1 MKIDGNNKI
10 GDEMELFI
18 HSARTV
24 IYYIYLVI
32 LVRVL
37 GKREVGKLGIFDLV
51 IILLVANLA
60 SISIENIDI
69 PFWYFLF
76 IIAIIAFIQ
85 KIVSLLELKVQR
97 LRGFFNGKLSVVVFN
112 GKLCCDEMKKNLYNI
127 DDLLIQLRNEK
138 IDSINK
144 VKIAILEHTGTL
156 SVYTYEDTSMIPLPA
171 IVSGKIVYENLYYLG
186 LDEDKLISLLEDKK
200 LASIKC
206 AYYDK
211 GHLIYIDTLKRPS
224 VKKKKRQ

>member
-1 MKIDGNNKI
+1 
-10 GDEMELFI
+10 MELLI
-18 HSARTV
+18 HSVRTI

-37 GKREVGKLGIFDLV
+37 GKREVGQLGVFDLV

-69 PFWYFLF
+69 PFWYFLINIA
-76 IIAIIAFIQ
+76 IIAIIQ
-85 KIVSLLELKVQR
+85 KVVSLLELKIQK
-97 LRGFFNGKLSVVVFN
+97 LRGFFNGKMSVVVFN
-112 GKLCCDEMKKNLYNI
+112 GKLCAEEMKKNLYNI
-127 DDLLIQLRNEK
+127 DDLLMQLRNER

-144 VKIAILEHTGTL
+144 VKIAIWGHTGTL

-171 IVSGKIVYENLYYLG
+171 IISGKIAYENLYYLG
-186 LDEDKLISLLEDKK
+186 LDEDKLISLLDNKRIED
-200 LASIKC
+200 IKC

-211 GHLIYIDTLKRPS
+211 GKQSYIDTLKHHS

>member
-1 MKIDGNNKI
+1 
-10 GDEMELFI
+10 MELLI
-18 HSARTV
+18 HSVRTI

-37 GKREVGKLGIFDLV
+37 GKREVGQLGVFDLV

-69 PFWYFLF
+69 PFWYFLINIA
-76 IIAIIAFIQ
+76 IIAIIQ
-85 KIVSLLELKVQR
+85 KVVSLLELKIQK
-97 LRGFFNGKLSVVVFN
+97 LRGFFNGKMSVVVFN
-112 GKLCCDEMKKNLYNI
+112 GKLCAEEMKKNLYNI
-127 DDLLIQLRNEK
+127 DDLLMQLRNEK

-171 IVSGKIVYENLYYLG
+171 IISGKIAYERNANTVLYPASTTKIITAIIAIENELVYPTERGYY
-186 LDEDKLISLLEDKK
+186 E
-200 LASIKC
+200 
-206 AYYDK
+206 
-211 GHLIYIDTLKRPS
+211 
-224 VKKKKRQ
+224 

>member
-1 MKIDGNNKI
+1 
-10 GDEMELFI
+10 MELLI
-18 HSARTV
+18 HSVRTI

-37 GKREVGKLGIFDLV
+37 GKREVGQLGVFDLV

-69 PFWYFLF
+69 PFWYFLINIA
-76 IIAIIAFIQ
+76 IIAIIQ
-85 KIVSLLELKVQR
+85 KVVSLLELKIQK
-97 LRGFFNGKLSVVVFN
+97 LRVVFN
-112 GKLCCDEMKKNLYNI
+112 GKLCAEEMKKNLYNI
-127 DDLLIQLRNEK
+127 DDLLMQLRNEK

-171 IVSGKIVYENLYYLG
+171 IISGKIAYENLYYLG
-186 LDEDKLISLLEDKK
+186 LDEDKLISLLDNKRIDD
-200 LASIKC
+200 IKC

-211 GHLIYIDTLKRPS
+211 GKLIYIDTLKRPS

>member
-1 MKIDGNNKI
+1 
-10 GDEMELFI
+10 MELLI
-18 HSARTV
+18 HSVRTI

-37 GKREVGKLGIFDLV
+37 GKREVGQLGVFDLV

-69 PFWYFLF
+69 PFWYFLINIA
-76 IIAIIAFIQ
+76 IIAIIQ
-85 KIVSLLELKVQR
+85 KVVSILELKIQK
-97 LRGFFNGKLSVVVFN
+97 LRGFFNGKMSVVVFN
-112 GKLCCDEMKKNLYNI
+112 GKLCAEEMKKNLYNI
-127 DDLLIQLRNEK
+127 DDLLMQLRNEK

-171 IVSGKIVYENLYYLG
+171 IISGKIAYENLYYLG
-186 LDEDKLISLLEDKK
+186 LDEDKLISLLDNKRIED
-200 LASIKC
+200 IKC

-211 GHLIYIDTLKRPS
+211 GKLIYIDTLKRPS